1 MKASLTSRGSLN
13 CNCTKKDKG
22 GERKEVYERLQN
34 VTAEPPVP
42 ILLKISQSDDFAQ
55 RILISRHEELTISTM
70 VGVGSHA
77 HPLTKCET
85 RNECGFYS
93 GFPRSQVR
101 WRQTSLFLLKHRER

>member
-13 CNCTKKDKG
+13 CNCTKEDKG
-22 GERKEVYERLQN
+22 GERKEVYETLQN

-70 VGVGSHA
+70 VRVRSHA

-85 RNECGFYS
+85 RNECGS
-93 GFPRSQVR
+93 ILDSPDPR
-101 WRQTSLFLLKHRER
+101 